1 MAIRT
6 YDPKLTTVIFGPLQ
20 IQGFAEEKISVSY
33 SDDSFDLAIGC
44 DGEATRVRKNNNSAT
59 ITVTLQQSSPSN
71 DSLSVIS
78 IADRGTNVGMFPLT
92 FVDGSGSTVAFAAN
106 AYIQKHPDL
115 TYSNSNQTCQW
126 VFITDNLGMF
136 TGGNVVFGTMSEGE
150 ILRPQPDASLA
161 PTGVQAK
168 TTIPDREPGAKFDA
182 VEYFRKAEQR
192 LGLVESGDNF
202 LNPSV

>member
-78 IADRGTNVGMFPLT
+78 IADRATNTGMFPLT
-92 FVDGSGSTVAFAAN
+92 FVDGSGSTIAFAAN

-136 TGGNVVFGTMSEGE
+136 TGGNVVFGTKALEP
-150 ILRPQPDASLA
+150 ILNPQADSGLM

-168 TTIPDREPGAKFDA
+168 TTIPDRDPGETFDPE
-182 VEYFRKAEQR
+182 EYFAGAEQR
-192 LGLVESGDNF
+192 LGLVQSGENF

>member
-71 DSLSVIS
+71 DALSVIS
-78 IADRGTNVGMFPLT
+78 IADRGANVGMFPMT
-92 FVDGSGSTVAFAAN
+92 FVDGSGSTVAFAACC
-106 AYIQKHPDL
+106 YIQKHPDL
-115 TYSNSNQTCQW
+115 TFSNSNQTVQW
-126 VFITDNLGMF
+126 TFVTDNLGMF
-136 TGGNVVFGTMSEGE
+136 TGGNVVFGQMADEP
-150 ILRPQPDASLA
+150 ILNPMADASLM
-161 PTGVQAK
+161 PVGVQSK
-168 TTIPDREPGAKFDA
+168 TQIPDADPSYQFDA
-182 VEYFRKAEQR
+182 NEYFANAEQR
-192 LGLVESGDNF
+192 KGLVRSGDNF
-202 LNPSV
+202 VNPSV

>member
-20 IQGFAEEKISVSY
+20 IQGFSEEKISVSY

-92 FVDGSGSTVAFAAN
+92 FIDGSGSTVAFAAN

-115 TYSNSNQTCQW
+115 TFSNTNQTCQW
-126 VFITDNLGMF
+126 VFITDNLGLY
-136 TGGNVVFGTMSEGE
+136 TGGNVVFGSMAEQP
-150 ILRPQPDASLA
+150 ILNPQPDAGPA
-161 PTGVQAK
+161 PVGAQSK
-168 TTIPDREPGAKFDA
+168 TSIPDRDPAAAFDA
-182 VEYFRKAEQR
+182 E
-192 LGLVESGDNF
+192 
-202 LNPSV
+202 

>member
-20 IQGFAEEKISVSY
+20 IQGFSEEKISVSY

-78 IADRGTNVGMFPLT
+78 IADRATNTGMFPMT
-92 FVDGSGSTVAFAAN
+92 FIDGSGSTVAFAAN

-115 TYSNSNQTCQW
+115 TLSNSNQTCQW
-126 VFITDNLGMF
+126 TFVTDNLGMF
-136 TGGNVVFGTMSEGE
+136 TGGNVVFGTMAEE
-150 ILRPQPDASLA
+150 PILNPQGDSGLM

-168 TTIPDREPGAKFDA
+168 TTIPDRDPSASFDS
-182 VEYFRKAEQR
+182 VEYFRRAEQR
-192 LGLVESGDNF
+192 LGLVQSEDN
-202 LNPSV
+202 LQNPSV